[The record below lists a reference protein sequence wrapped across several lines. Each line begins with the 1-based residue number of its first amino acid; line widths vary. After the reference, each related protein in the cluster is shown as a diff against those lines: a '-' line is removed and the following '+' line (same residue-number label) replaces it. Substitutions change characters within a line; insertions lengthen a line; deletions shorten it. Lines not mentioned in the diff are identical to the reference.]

1 MANPTA
7 NSSDII
13 RLKSRDNIGPAIA
26 RTYFSSAR
34 FRIIHYLIQPLQIDK
49 RPSADT
55 GVVHIGI
62 MTTPLNSKGLIVCQE
77 GVDDCRYLISCARYQ
92 NATWKQNTAR
102 G

>member
-1 MANPTA
+1 MPNPTA
-7 NSSDII
+7 NSSDVI

-34 FRIIHYLIQPLQIDK
+34 LRVIHYLVQPLQVDK
-49 RPSADT
+49 RASTNT

-62 MTTPLNSKGLIVCQE
+62 MTTPLNGKGLIVCQE
-77 GVDDCRYLISCARYQ
+77 SADDCRYLISCARYQ
-92 NATWKQNTAR
+92 YATWKQNAAR